1 MTTTFPEGSLVA
13 TPAPSPAVT
22 PAATGRN
29 ALTWLML
36 VFAVP
41 VPIGV
46 VVAFLPQLREI
57 GEVSHWPW
65 GEYGFFGWWLVPL
78 SLAVAAALGAARPS
92 GVRSRGVQV
101 LGALAVLTTAALFL
115 NP

>member
-1 MTTTFPEGSLVA
+1 MTTTFTEGPLVA
-13 TPAPSPAVT
+13 TPAPSPAVPT
-22 PAATGRN
+22 ASN
-29 ALTWLML
+29 SALTWLML

-46 VVAFLPQLREI
+46 VLAFLPQLRDI

-65 GEYGFFGWWLVPL
+65 DAYGFLGWWLVPV
-78 SLAVAAALGAARPS
+78 SLAVAAALGAARPT
-92 GVRSRGVQV
+92 GARSRAVRV
-101 LGALAVLTTAALFL
+101 LAVLAVLTTAALFL

>member
-1 MTTTFPEGSLVA
+1 MTTS
-13 TPAPSPAVT
+13 APSPAVT
-22 PAATGRN
+22 PAAGATV
-29 ALTWLML
+29 LTWLML

-41 VPIGV
+41 VPIAV
-46 VVAFLPQLREI
+46 VLAFLPQLREI

-78 SLAVAAALGAARPS
+78 SLAVATALGAARS
-92 GVRSRGVQV
+92 TGARSRAVRV
-101 LGALAVLTTAALFL
+101 LGVLTVLTTAALFF